1 MTPDIDTR
9 EWHQRVLL
17 RTLFFSCSRL
27 SFLVV
32 SSNEYA
38 LTCDAKAAMKMW
50 RALLFMN
57 HFFTNTSTVKNV
69 KNGIHNNK
77 KGQILRILRASI
89 GHVLQEQQQ
98 YCVTVVENT
107 PRVHFLLQWPWAK
120 FLCYLRSQAKQSSSI
135 HPAGKNIIH
144 STLPNVPLCITTL
157 EKLHIIVAKNC
168 ATTFVTGFLTL
179 KGCFI

>member
-1 MTPDIDTR
+1 MSERPTSHGRAKRHFSLVPVCLFWSCLQTSVSLLVM
-9 EWHQRVLL
+9 QRQPWK
-17 RTLFFSCSRL
+17 
-27 SFLVV
+27 
-32 SSNEYA
+32 
-38 LTCDAKAAMKMW
+38 CDALCYSWTISSPTHQLLKM
-50 RALLFMN
+50 L
-57 HFFTNTSTVKNV
+57 H
-69 KNGIHNNK
+69 GINNNK
-77 KGQILRILRASI
+77 KGQILRILFRASI

-98 YCVTVVENT
+98 YCVKVAENT